1 LIEPDSHEKSWPIQP
16 LNSKYFLLSCIPNM
30 SARLL
35 LIATLLTVVLPLLV
49 CIGIFFVALPWWTDR
64 RLRSDLAVQQRL
76 RLAVSDGSLAWVID
90 PDPTTPTRLP
100 YFLLMVAALAGL
112 VITSV
117 ETATFA
123 SRSGVPDLWYT
134 AGVFASAL
142 VLVGPF
148 AVAWICKGPLCR
160 SVERALGRHANEK
173 LSFAAPS
180 LHEIGA
186 VGRDI
191 DEAYAAMGL
200 RSRLDIVR
208 LGREALLAHAW
219 LGRDSALAEVIRIR
233 TRADHDLRN
242 IQYLAHLSADARIA
256 LKRARIAFQD
266 LGAPPD
272 ALDQLDDRMRARPLV
287 DALEEARWPQAHE
300 LLEAIQADLGKLL
313 DFGMNLGTRECTMPE
328 TAAEAFRILN
338 VSEDTPL
345 DVIKSVIK
353 AYRRVWHPDL
363 AQNDVE
369 RQRCTLRIQQINVAW
384 DLIQRARA

>member
-1 LIEPDSHEKSWPIQP
+1 
-16 LNSKYFLLSCIPNM
+16 M

-35 LIATLLTVVLPLLV
+35 LIATLLTAVLPLLV
-49 CIGIFFVALPWWTDR
+49 CIGIFFVVLPWWIDR
-64 RLRSDLAVQQRL
+64 RLRSDRAVQERL
-76 RLAVSDGSLAWVID
+76 RLAVSEGSLTWVID
-90 PDPTTPTRLP
+90 PDPATASRLP
-100 YFLLMVAALAGL
+100 YFLLVVAALAGL
-112 VITSV
+112 AVTTV

-123 SRSGVPDLWYT
+123 SRSGVPDLWYM
-134 AGVFASAL
+134 AGVLVSAL
-142 VLVGPF
+142 VLVVPF

-160 SVERALGRHANEK
+160 SVERALGRHANAK
-173 LSFAAPS
+173 LSFAAQTM
-180 LHEIGA
+180 HEIGQA
-186 VGRDI
+186 GRTI
-191 DEAYAAMGL
+191 DEAYASMGL
-200 RSRLDIVR
+200 RSRLDIVG

-242 IQYLAHLSADARIA
+242 IQYLARLSADARIA

-272 ALDQLDDRMRARPLV
+272 ALDQLDDRMRARPLA

-313 DFGMNLGTRECTMPE
+313 DFGMNLGMDLDTRERAMPE
-328 TAAEAFRILN
+328 TAAEAFRVLN

-345 DVIKSVIK
+345 DVIKSVIN

-369 RQRCTLRIQQINVAW
+369 RQRCTLRMQQINVAW

>member
-1 LIEPDSHEKSWPIQP
+1 MP
-16 LNSKYFLLSCIPNM
+16 
-30 SARLL
+30 ARLL
-35 LIATLLTVVLPLLV
+35 FIAILLTAVLPLLT
-49 CIGIFFVALPWWTDR
+49 CIGIFLVALPWWIDR
-64 RLRSDLAVQQRL
+64 RLRSDRTVQERL
-76 RLAVSDGSLAWVID
+76 RLAASEGGLAWVVD
-90 PDPTTPTRLP
+90 PDPTMPSRLP

-112 VITSV
+112 VVTAI

-123 SRSGVPDLWYT
+123 SRSGVPDLWYL
-134 AGVFASAL
+134 AGVVVSLL
-142 VLVGPF
+142 VLIAPF
-148 AVAWICKGPLCR
+148 VVAWICKGPLCR
-160 SVERALGRHANEK
+160 SVERALGRHANAK
-173 LSFAAPS
+173 LSFAAQPM
-180 LHEIGA
+180 HEIGE
-186 VGRDI
+186 VGRKI
-191 DEAYAAMGL
+191 DEAYASIGL
-200 RSRLDIVR
+200 RSRVDIVR

-233 TRADHDLRN
+233 TRVDHDLRN

-256 LKRARIAFQD
+256 LKRARIAFQALD
-266 LGAPPD
+266 APPD
-272 ALDQLDDRMRARPLV
+272 ALDQLDDRMRARPLA

-313 DFGMNLGTRECTMPE
+313 DFGRDLGTREPTMPE
-328 TAAEAFRILN
+328 TAAEAFRVLN

-345 DVIKSVIK
+345 DVIKSVIN

>member
-1 LIEPDSHEKSWPIQP
+1 
-16 LNSKYFLLSCIPNM
+16 M

-49 CIGIFFVALPWWTDR
+49 CIGIFFVALPWWIDR

-112 VITSV
+112 VIMSV

-200 RSRLDIVR
+200 RSRFDIVR

-219 LGRDSALAEVIRIR
+219 LGRDSALAESSGSGPGPIMICAISSISRIC
-233 TRADHDLRN
+233 LRMPG
-242 IQYLAHLSADARIA
+242 SRSSG
-256 LKRARIAFQD
+256 RARLSGSGRSA
-266 LGAPPD
+266 GCARS
-272 ALDQLDDRMRARPLV
+272 ARRSHARP
-287 DALEEARWPQAHE
+287 AARRC
-300 LLEAIQADLGKLL
+300 LGRGPLAT
-313 DFGMNLGTRECTMPE
+313 GT
-328 TAAEAFRILN
+328 
-338 VSEDTPL
+338 
-345 DVIKSVIK
+345 
-353 AYRRVWHPDL
+353 
-363 AQNDVE
+363 
-369 RQRCTLRIQQINVAW
+369 
-384 DLIQRARA
+384 

>member
-1 LIEPDSHEKSWPIQP
+1 MP
-16 LNSKYFLLSCIPNM
+16 
-30 SARLL
+30 ARLL
-35 LIATLLTVVLPLLV
+35 LIATLLTAVLPLLV
-49 CIGIFFVALPWWTDR
+49 CIGIFLVALPWWIDR
-64 RLRSDLAVQQRL
+64 RLRSDRAVQERL
-76 RLAVSDGSLAWVID
+76 RLAVSEGGLAWVID
-90 PDPTTPTRLP
+90 PDPTTPSRLP

-112 VITSV
+112 VVTAV

-134 AGVFASAL
+134 AGVLVSAL
-142 VLVGPF
+142 VLAAPF
-148 AVAWICKGPLCR
+148 VAAWICKGPLCR
-160 SVERALGRHANEK
+160 SVERALGRHANAK
-173 LSFAAPS
+173 LSFAAQS
-180 LHEIGA
+180 MHEIGK
-186 VGRDI
+186 VGREI
-191 DEAYAAMGL
+191 NEAYASMGL
-200 RSRLDIVR
+200 RSRVDIVR

-242 IQYLAHLSADARIA
+242 IQYLARLSADARIA

-313 DFGMNLGTRECTMPE
+313 DIGMDFGRDLGTRERAMPE
-328 TAAEAFRILN
+328 TAAEAFRVLN

-345 DVIKSVIK
+345 DVIKSVIN

-363 AQNDVE
+363 AHNDVE
-369 RQRCTLRIQQINVAW
+369 RQRCTLRMQQINVAW